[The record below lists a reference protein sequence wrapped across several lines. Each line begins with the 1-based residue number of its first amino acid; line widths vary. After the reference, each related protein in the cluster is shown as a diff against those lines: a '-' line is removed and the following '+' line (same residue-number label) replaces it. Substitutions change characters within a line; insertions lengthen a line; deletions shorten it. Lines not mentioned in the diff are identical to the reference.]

1 MLSMTPLLGHGSRMA
16 VGVSPR
22 TAISA
27 SVRPFQCGRTRSVIF
42 SARGED
48 RDFGGVFGS
57 SGMPAHHRVAE
68 GRATA
73 VVAARPWADRT
84 AAGCR
89 FVSLLAK
96 RLQVEDHRQHGAQDG
111 VPSGRMHAI
120 SVAAV
125 IAIFIAA
132 TEALAEVVAVVV
144 PLYVEA
150 TISVVPILIGIRIPV
165 IERPAIVPVCLS
177 SPETLLIA
185 IVHGLPEHDGAVL
198 IRLVISASTRVPIA
212 WRRVEVGVTAVVVVG
227 CVLDTQLLLTE
238 ARDVLLLKIVLRQT
252 LLSLLLIQLV
262 AILHQPLLLLTDKLL
277 LLLLWQTP
285 LQLPRLRLSLLLWRA
300 LWLRPLRHRLLL
312 WRALLL
318 RPLRLRLLLWRAL
331 WLRPLRL
338 RLLP

>member
-1 MLSMTPLLGHGSRMA
+1 M
-16 VGVSPR
+16 
-22 TAISA
+22 
-27 SVRPFQCGRTRSVIF
+27 
-42 SARGED
+42 
-48 RDFGGVFGS
+48 
-57 SGMPAHHRVAE
+57 AE

-150 TISVVPILIGIRIPV
+150 TISVVPILIGIRIQV
-165 IERPAIVPVCLS
+165 IERPAILPVCLS

-198 IRLVISASTRVPIA
+198 IRLVVAASTRVPIA
-212 WRRVEVGVTAVVVVG
+212 WRRVEVGITAVVVVG

-238 ARDVLLLKIVLRQT
+238 ARDVLLLKIVLRRT
-252 LLSLLLIQLV
+252 LLLLQLHGLLWCQTLLLIQLV

-285 LQLPRLRLSLLLWRA
+285 LQLPRLRLSLLLWRT
-300 LWLRPLRHRLLL
+300 LWLRPLRH
-312 WRALLL
+312 
-318 RPLRLRLLLWRAL
+318 RLLLWRAL

-338 RLLP
+338 RLLLWRALWLRLLRLRLLP